1 MAGDICRIG
10 RVKIEFVNGSVCSAG
25 LTTLGAAAAVP
36 QTNED
41 VWDEIL
47 PIQNKLMHSSTSSR

>member
-1 MAGDICRIG
+1 MAGDICLIG

-36 QTNED
+36 QTNKDAKINRVGRD
-41 VWDEIL
+41 VY
-47 PIQNKLMHSSTSSR
+47 QFKTN